1 MQNFNPHNI
10 SKADWDLPKQTVI
23 DYHHQ
28 STHSS
33 LSSTYGTAPS
43 YPQFSYNNSLLSYGM
58 QPNKVPPPSIDNLDA
73 QFGMQPFNTMMPP
86 QAHQLAT
93 SDQSGKVNKNDQ
105 MALHESRSYHA
116 TTTVTN
122 EVCLVPKKYDPFVED
137 KLDDMDISDDEKPS
151 QKPAISAKQRLDQSP
166 QIHESVEVNSG
177 ASFYKGLIL
186 YIPPFEQIANT
197 YKGSP
202 AMKMLYA
209 SFEFSFKMPIR
220 IETKPKENIP
230 NM

>member
-10 SKADWDLPKQTVI
+10 SKADWDRPKQTVI

-33 LSSTYGTAPS
+33 LSSTYGAAPS
-43 YPQFSYNNSLLSYGM
+43 YPPFSYNSHLSYGM
-58 QPNKVPPPSIDNLDA
+58 QPNKVPPPSIDNL
-73 QFGMQPFNTMMPP
+73 
-86 QAHQLAT
+86 T
-93 SDQSGKVNKNDQ
+93 SDESGKVNKIDHLTVN
-105 MALHESRSYHA
+105 ESRSYHA
-116 TTTVTN
+116 TVTKD
-122 EVCLVPKKYDPFVED
+122 VCLFPKKYDPFVED

-151 QKPAISAKQRLDQSP
+151 QKLTISAKQRPDPSP
-166 QIHESVEVNSG
+166 QIHASIEVNSG

>member
-1 MQNFNPHNI
+1 MQNFNPNNI
-10 SKADWDLPKQTVI
+10 EKADWDLSKQTVI

-33 LSSTYGTAPS
+33 LSSTYGATPS
-43 YPQFSYNNSLLSYGM
+43 YSPFSYNSRHSYGM
-58 QPNKVPPPSIDNLDA
+58 QPTKVPPPSIDDLEA
-73 QFGMQPFNTMMPP
+73 QYGMQPFNHSMMSA
-86 QAHQLAT
+86 QAHQLPT
-93 SDQSGKVNKNDQ
+93 SDESRKLNKSDH
-105 MALHESRSYHA
+105 MAVKESRSFLA
-116 TTTVTN
+116 TATKD
-122 EVCLVPKKYDPFVED
+122 VCLVPKKYDPFVED
-137 KLDDMDISDDEKPS
+137 KLDDMDISDEEKPS
-151 QKPAISAKQRLDQSP
+151 QKLAVSAKQRLNQNP
-166 QIHESVEVNSG
+166 QIHESVEVKSG

>member
-10 SKADWDLPKQTVI
+10 SKADWDRPKQTVI

-33 LSSTYGTAPS
+33 LSSTYGAAPS
-43 YPQFSYNNSLLSYGM
+43 YPPFSYDSLLSYGM
-58 QPNKVPPPSIDNLDA
+58 QPNKVPPPSIDNLEV
-73 QFGMQPFNTMMPP
+73 QYGIHPFNTMMPP
-86 QAHQLAT
+86 QAHQLPT
-93 SDQSGKVNKNDQ
+93 SDESGKINKIDH
-105 MALHESRSYHA
+105 LTVHESRSYHA
-116 TTTVTN
+116 TVTKD
-122 EVCLVPKKYDPFVED
+122 VCLVPKKYDPFVED

-151 QKPAISAKQRLDQSP
+151 QKMTISAKQRPDPSP
-166 QIHESVEVNSG
+166 QIHASIEVNSG

>member
-1 MQNFNPHNI
+1 MQNLNPHNI
-10 SKADWDLPKQTVI
+10 SKADWDHPKQTVI

-33 LSSTYGTAPS
+33 LSSTYGAAPS
-43 YPQFSYNNSLLSYGM
+43 YPPFSYNSHLSYGM
-58 QPNKVPPPSIDNLDA
+58 QPNKVPPPSIDNLEV
-73 QFGMQPFNTMMPP
+73 QYGMHPFNTMMPP
-86 QAHQLAT
+86 QAHQFPT
-93 SDQSGKVNKNDQ
+93 SDESGKVNKIDHLTVQ
-105 MALHESRSYHA
+105 ESRSYHA
-116 TTTVTN
+116 TVTKD
-122 EVCLVPKKYDPFVED
+122 VCLVPKKYDPFVED

-151 QKPAISAKQRLDQSP
+151 QKLTISAKQRPDPSP
-166 QIHESVEVNSG
+166 QIHASIEVNSG